1 MLLRLGLPLIAT
13 IAIELGV
20 LLFLGERQ
28 RKVLWGSVVV
38 NILTNMPLNL
48 LAVNIDNGLAT
59 VIIGEL
65 AVVVVE
71 ALFYKWLIRDWTR
84 AALYSLFCNAISFLT
99 GELFILIFYYFI
111 PY

>member
-20 LLFLGERQ
+20 LLFLGER
-28 RKVLWGSVVV
+28 V